1 MPAPKRELLLDTA
14 ESIFAKEGFKG
25 ISVDRLL
32 REAGVAK
39 MTLYKGFESKNDL
52 IAETLRRRGDRLGAH
67 LERYALNADESPESQ
82 ILSVFDAM
90 EDWSKRADFNGC
102 YFINALTEYIAS
114 NEEISVLARDYKGRF
129 LDFLKSKCQKLES
142 ANPEDLSRVLLLLI
156 EGATA
161 SHMSLG
167 DDDSYALAKNVA
179 AEILRLHS
187 GH

>member
-14 ESIFAKEGFKG
+14 EAIFAKEGFKG
-25 ISVDRLL
+25 VSVDRLL

-52 IAETLRRRGDRLGAH
+52 IAETLRRRGDRLAAH
-67 LERYALNADESPESQ
+67 LEAYALNADESPERQ

-90 EDWSKRADFNGC
+90 EDWSKQADFNGC
-102 YFINALTEYIAS
+102 YFINALTEYNAS
-114 NEEISVLARDYKGRF
+114 NEDISVLARDYKGRF
-129 LDFLKSKCQKLES
+129 LNFLKSKCQQLER
-142 ANPEDLSRVLLLLI
+142 ADHDEMSRVLLLLI

-167 DDDSYALAKNVA
+167 DDDSYARAKSVA
-179 AEILRLHS
+179 AEILSLHS